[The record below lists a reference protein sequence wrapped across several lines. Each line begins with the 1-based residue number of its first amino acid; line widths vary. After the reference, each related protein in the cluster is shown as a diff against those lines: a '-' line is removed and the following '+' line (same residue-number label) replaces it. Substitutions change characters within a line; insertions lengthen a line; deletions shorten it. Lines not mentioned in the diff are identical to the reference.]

1 HRTPAL
7 GTVGNDAFGAHEVTN
22 REFFEFQG
30 TGRNLTTDRQAV
42 ADSQPA
48 HPVTEAFR
56 RLEGRTPDRGVV
68 GELEEDVTALAG
80 FGRAYNP
87 SVESVGPAVACG
99 FDRAISEVCIG
110 ALIRHEQ
117 SCSLD
122 RLALDPIGDRLYC
135 FRIVAPD
142 TVQDRSR
149 SVRHTD
155 RGSLAAG

>member
-1 HRTPAL
+1 
-7 GTVGNDAFGAHEVTN
+7 
-22 REFFEFQG
+22 
-30 TGRNLTTDRQAV
+30 
-42 ADSQPA
+42 
-48 HPVTEAFR
+48 

-155 RGSLAAG
+155 RGSLPVVDGIPRRRIARICGREHRLVVHFSGRASPVSLAVGDVL